1 MQLLPDDATE
11 FDRRELLDDL
21 AELLEIGYA
30 VTFKESLHG
39 APCLVTFDP
48 KKEGVRFMHKA
59 DTAACALSFVVDK
72 EREFRKRPSK
82 DEEARAAITEASR
95 APGPPS
101 TDGTC
106 TVCDGKT
113 GLHVVQTLRT
123 VTRWL
128 PGTPAPLETCDKI
141 EPTDKPRLVCGD
153 CGQEYAAD
161 FEES

>member
-1 MQLLPDDATE
+1 MQLLSDDATE

-21 AELLEIGYA
+21 AELLAGVSVLSLKARSDSETG
-30 VTFKESLHG
+30 VTIHPTKGGVYMTS
-39 APCLVTFDP
+39 APTVAL
-48 KKEGVRFMHKA
+48 
-59 DTAACALSFVVDK
+59 ALSVLVDK
-72 EREFRKRPSK
+72 ERVLNKQPSK

-153 CGQEYAAD
+153 CGQEYAAN